1 MADDRPMSDYIYKA
15 VCVLRELRD
24 LDDLGIYKAL
34 LADGLQPPLAARLIE
49 FVPLAYGRVL
59 LTKTGARF
67 SDSFQRKLPTGVL
80 QEHLLSSEPV
90 WSAALEFAR
99 SESQR
104 HTSAQDFLAVA
115 GRSAEFQAANELL
128 NRGSK
133 LENLVFT
140 PYLLLWPEDGPQV

>member
-1 MADDRPMSDYIYKA
+1 MSNDRPMSDYIHKA
-15 VCVLRELRD
+15 VSTLRELRD

-34 LADGLQPPLAARLIE
+34 LADGLRPPLAARLIE

-80 QEHLLSSEPV
+80 QERLLSSEPV
-90 WSAALEFAR
+90 WNAALEFAR
-99 SESQR
+99 RESQR
-104 HTSAQDFLAVA
+104 DISVQDFLVVA

-128 NRGSK
+128 NRGSE

-140 PYLLLWPEDGPQV
+140 PYRLPWPEDGPKV